1 MKSILLTPLVL
12 LALFY
17 SSIVSALTVSLDR
30 PTDLTQVVNTVTFS
44 GNLYGSSGSPSYR
57 LLIGTVSADKTSE
70 GISQACVN
78 SYCSTYFSVSFTW
91 AAGSLPPGD
100 YNANL
105 TVIDNGSFSVSRT
118 LRVIEPPIVE
128 FYNNRLDKFFITSN
142 PSEATAIDSGSAGA
156 GWSRTG
162 NTFKSGGTSPVCRF
176 YGSLNPG
183 PNSHFYTVDLNECND
198 LKAQQASTPDSQ
210 KRWNFE
216 SLDFISTPPVNG
228 TCSTGSTPIYR
239 AYNNGFARGVDG
251 NHRITSNLAAIQQVV
266 ALGWKNEGVVMCA
279 PQ

>member
-1 MKSILLTPLVL
+1 MYKFL
-12 LALFY
+12 LASIVLIY
-17 SSIVSALTVSLDR
+17 SSFTSALTVSLDS
-30 PTDLTQVVNTVTFS
+30 PADLTEVVNTVKFS
-44 GNLYGSSGSPSYR
+44 GRLYGSSGSPSYR
-57 LLIGTVSADKTSE
+57 LIIGSVPADTTGLS
-70 GISQACVN
+70 ISQACVN
-78 SYCSTYFSVSFTW
+78 SYCNTYFSTSFAW
-91 AAGSLPPGD
+91 AASSLPPGD

-118 LRVIEPPIVE
+118 LRVIAPPIVE
-128 FYNNRLDKFFITSN
+128 FYNNRLDNYFITSN
-142 PSEATAIDSGSAGA
+142 PSEATAIDNGSAGA

-216 SLDFISTPPVNG
+216 SLDFVSTPAVNG
-228 TCSTGSTPIYR
+228 ACPTGTTSIYR
-239 AYNNGFARGVDG
+239 AYNNGYSKGIDS

-266 ALGWKNEGVVMCA
+266 ALGWRNEGVVMCA